1 MLKIH
6 TTIGGPEEAKDP
18 LLLCGICEA
27 LPELEVRIYDNAVQF
42 CFSCPKCG
50 FRSVPACGFK
60 TAKKNWNVGFPEF
73 AANQKRMDDF

>member
-1 MLKIH
+1 MVKIH
-6 TTIGGPEEAKDP
+6 TIIGGPEEEKNP
-18 LLLCGICEA
+18 LLSCGICEA
-27 LPELEVRIYDNAVQF
+27 SPELEIQVYDSAVQF

-50 FRSVPACGFK
+50 VRSVPACSFK